1 MPGQRPNQLKKVVN
15 QEKQDKRIY
24 IDLSKEYEEDK
35 ELIELLE
42 GKRKNIFII
51 IIYLIIASTS
61 QFNVRKKIIDDEDNK
76 NKKYKI
82 KQKNDIENMMK
93 ENDLIN
99 NDSNIIFKKIEN
111 YDINKYNNNNNNIQI
126 KINKDKDKEK
136 EKTKITNIQKN
147 TFLNNNFNKYN
158 HVSRMINLKSLNS
171 HNHNNLNN
179 LKETLFTKY
188 NKIGGINHNQIK
200 DPFKKEQKC
209 ISAFDSMLAS
219 TKNNTEELN
228 NLQNLNKNMVY
239 NQKKNIKN
247 YNFNDDTPSAST
259 LAYSKKYN
267 SNSTNNQNMT
277 EDHNNKFRMGLLSA
291 FSNSNNNIIIPI
303 IPIQRPLSN
312 FNLGGGQLWENIEN
326 LNKNTV
332 NSVKI
337 EQNNKQLNMNK
348 KLINNINIIE
358 KNKICNDMRNKIGTA
373 PGQKRN
379 EFNYFFNN
387 DKEKNI
393 INKNYSN
400 IFANMNNFGPKFHHI
415 KIDRSLMN
423 NKFADSLNK
432 NMFLN
437 YMSLEQN
444 HLPKIKNNNFNEIKK
459 LSYMRNNSTKN

>member
-1 MPGQRPNQLKKVVN
+1 ML
-15 QEKQDKRIY
+15 
-24 IDLSKEYEEDK
+24 
-35 ELIELLE
+35 ELLE
-42 GKRKNIFII
+42 GKRKNIYII
-51 IIYLIIASTS
+51 IICLLFFYLIIASTS

-82 KQKNDIENMMK
+82 KQKNDLENIMND
-93 ENDLIN
+93 NDLIN
-99 NDSNIIFKKIEN
+99 NDNIVFKKIEN
-111 YDINKYNNNNNNIQI
+111 YDKNNSNNNNNQIQI
-126 KINKDKDKEK
+126 KINKDKEK
-136 EKTKITNIQKN
+136 AKISNIQKN

-158 HVSRMINLKSLNS
+158 HVSRMINLKSLNA

-179 LKETLFTKY
+179 LKESLFTKY
-188 NKIGGINHNQIK
+188 NKIGINHNQIK

-209 ISAFDSMLAS
+209 ISAFDSMLTS
-219 TKNNTEELN
+219 NKNNTEELN
-228 NLQNLNKNMVY
+228 NIQNLNKNIIY

-247 YNFNDDTPSAST
+247 YNINDDTPSAST

-291 FSNSNNNIIIPI
+291 FSGSNNNIIIPM

-312 FNLGGGQLWENIEN
+312 FNLGVGQLWENIEN

-332 NSVKI
+332 SSVKI

-358 KNKICNDMRNKIGTA
+358 KNKISNVMRNKIGTA

-387 DKEKNI
+387 DKEKNM

-400 IFANMNNFGPKFHHI
+400 IFGNINNFGPKLHHI

-432 NMFLN
+432 NMLLN

-444 HLPKIKNNNFNEIKK
+444 HLPKINNNNFNEIKK
-459 LSYMRNNSTKN
+459 LPYMRNNSTKN

>member
-1 MPGQRPNQLKKVVN
+1 
-15 QEKQDKRIY
+15 
-24 IDLSKEYEEDK
+24 
-35 ELIELLE
+35 
-42 GKRKNIFII
+42 
-51 IIYLIIASTS
+51 
-61 QFNVRKKIIDDEDNK
+61 
-76 NKKYKI
+76 
-82 KQKNDIENMMK
+82 MK
-93 ENDLIN
+93 EKEKKDLIN
-99 NDSNIIFKKIEN
+99 NDGDNIFKKIEN
-111 YDINKYNNNNNNIQI
+111 YDNNKNNNNYNNNNNIQI
-126 KINKDKDKEK
+126 KINKDKDKA
-136 EKTKITNIQKN
+136 KISNIQKN

-171 HNHNNLNN
+171 HNHNNLNS
-179 LKETLFTKY
+179 LKESLFTKY
-188 NKIGGINHNQIK
+188 NKIGINHNQLK

-209 ISAFDSMLAS
+209 ISAFDSMINS
-219 TKNNTEELN
+219 NKNNTEELQ
-228 NLQNLNKNMVY
+228 NLQNINNYKIY
-239 NQKKNIKN
+239 NQKKSIKN

-277 EDHNNKFRMGLLSA
+277 EDHNNKFRMGLFSA
-291 FSNSNNNIIIPI
+291 FSNSNNNIIIPM

-332 NSVKI
+332 SSVKL
-337 EQNNKQLNMNK
+337 EQNNKQLNLNK

-387 DKEKNI
+387 DKEKNM

-400 IFANMNNFGPKFHHI
+400 IFGNMNNFGPKLHHI

-432 NMFLN
+432 NMLLN

-444 HLPKIKNNNFNEIKK
+444 NLPKIKNNNFNEIKK
-459 LSYMRNNSTKN
+459 LPYMRNNSTKN

>member
-1 MPGQRPNQLKKVVN
+1 
-15 QEKQDKRIY
+15 
-24 IDLSKEYEEDK
+24 
-35 ELIELLE
+35 
-42 GKRKNIFII
+42 
-51 IIYLIIASTS
+51 
-61 QFNVRKKIIDDEDNK
+61 
-76 NKKYKI
+76 
-82 KQKNDIENMMK
+82 MK
-93 ENDLIN
+93 EKEKKDLIN
-99 NDSNIIFKKIEN
+99 NDGDNIFKKIEN
-111 YDINKYNNNNNNIQI
+111 YDNNKNNINYNNNNNNIQI
-126 KINKDKDKEK
+126 KINKDKEK
-136 EKTKITNIQKN
+136 AKITNIQKN

-171 HNHNNLNN
+171 HNHNNLNS
-179 LKETLFTKY
+179 LKESLFTKY
-188 NKIGGINHNQIK
+188 NKIGINHNQLK
-200 DPFKKEQKC
+200 DPFKKEQKF
-209 ISAFDSMLAS
+209 ISAFDSMINS
-219 TKNNTEELN
+219 NKNNTEELQ
-228 NLQNLNKNMVY
+228 NLQNINKNIIY
-239 NQKKNIKN
+239 NQKKSIKN

-277 EDHNNKFRMGLLSA
+277 EDHNNKFRMGLFSA
-291 FSNSNNNIIIPI
+291 FSNSNNNIIIPM

-332 NSVKI
+332 SSVKL
-337 EQNNKQLNMNK
+337 EQNNKQLNLNK

-387 DKEKNI
+387 DKEKNM

-400 IFANMNNFGPKFHHI
+400 IFGNMNNFGPKLHHI

-432 NMFLN
+432 NMLLN

-444 HLPKIKNNNFNEIKK
+444 NLPKIKNNNFNEIKK
-459 LSYMRNNSTKN
+459 LPYMRNNSTKN